1 MSGFWLHH
9 IWIRFIKPVNSAH
22 IEENPRLVSSDLG
35 SMRSSTPT
43 ECAFIVHCW
52 IPPFFAFCHQNYKL
66 PKKSKNFI
74 KKDWQIKSAVL
85 LYRQPTERVV
95 NFERRIASWRHRLTQ
110 PIPPECACVCAL
122 IVMPFFDAFSI
133 HELNAFKM
141 LLTGNLERV
150 SGLFL
155 GGIFMLKQFTV
166 LLRANYRFG
175 RMCRCWHNRKKLI
188 K

>member
-1 MSGFWLHH
+1 
-9 IWIRFIKPVNSAH
+9 
-22 IEENPRLVSSDLG
+22 
-35 SMRSSTPT
+35 MRSSTPT
-43 ECAFIVHCW
+43 ECAFIEHCW

-74 KKDWQIKSAVL
+74 KKDWQIKFAVL
-85 LYRQPTERVV
+85 LYRQPTKRVV
-95 NFERRIASWRHRLTQ
+95 NFERRIASWRHCLTQ

-133 HELNAFKM
+133 HEPNDFKM

-150 SGLFL
+150 SGLFF

>member
-1 MSGFWLHH
+1 
-9 IWIRFIKPVNSAH
+9 
-22 IEENPRLVSSDLG
+22 
-35 SMRSSTPT
+35 MRSSTPT
-43 ECAFIVHCW
+43 ECAFIEHCW

-85 LYRQPTERVV
+85 LYRQPTKRVV
-95 NFERRIASWRHRLTQ
+95 NFERRIASWRHCLTQ

-150 SGLFL
+150 SRF
-155 GGIFMLKQFTV
+155 IFWRDFYVETIYGSSQSQLQIRTNVPMLT
-166 LLRANYRFG
+166 
-175 RMCRCWHNRKKLI
+175 
-188 K
+188 